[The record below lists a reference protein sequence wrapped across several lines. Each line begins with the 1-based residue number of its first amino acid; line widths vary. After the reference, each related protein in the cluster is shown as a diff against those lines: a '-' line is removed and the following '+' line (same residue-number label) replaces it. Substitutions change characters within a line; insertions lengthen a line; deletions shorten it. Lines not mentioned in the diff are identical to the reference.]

1 MSDANI
7 TIGAFVTG
15 FRDAFSDAATA
26 VACNTTIEA
35 AIPLPACVAAQTNG
49 ELTTRTNNTE
59 GVITLATGHGIVNGT
74 VDIYWAAGRR
84 FGVVVTRDGNLIT
97 LTDSGAGDNLPILN
111 TTGITV
117 VTQVAGNI
125 NFDGDDMKVV
135 AIVYRNIS
143 DTTAKAHIDFQDA
156 DDASIEDLDLLH
168 ETASGG
174 LVRTVN
180 VFNISGGDT
189 NVFTGNRVTHQGA
202 SHNSLYAA
210 TIFVKLGYDA

>member
-1 MSDANI
+1 MSANI

-35 AIPLPACVAAQTNG
+35 ALTLPACVAAQTGG

-74 VDIYWAAGRR
+74 VDIYWATGRR
-84 FGVVVTRDGNLIT
+84 YGVAATRDGNAIT
-97 LTDSGAGDNLPILN
+97 ITGGAGDNLPDLN
-111 TTGITV
+111 TTPIAV
-117 VTQVAGNI
+117 VTQVAGNV
-125 NFDGDDMKVV
+125 NFDGDDMKVIAV
-135 AIVYRNIS
+135 VYRNIS
-143 DTTAKAHIDFQDA
+143 DTAARAHIDFQDVG
-156 DDASIEDLDLLH
+156 DASIEDLDLLH

-180 VFNISGGDT
+180 VLNITGGDT
-189 NVFTGNRVTHQGA
+189 NTFTGNRVTHQGA

-210 TIFVKLGYDA
+210 TIYVKLGYDA